1 MLCCVI
7 IFSTK
12 EKAIHNQFEVELE
25 VHIPKFNSK
34 TQLNVERGTH
44 ASQI

>member
-1 MLCCVI
+1 MLCCV

-12 EKAIHNQFEVELE
+12 EKAIPNQFEVELE